1 MQTALKD
8 IRLRFSAGVI
18 LFISIW
24 FLFKKITKSV
34 FKKTETEPKPV
45 QTDRF
50 RFGYFGTKTD
60 FFCLP
65 LFFLVW
71 LGFFLFGSVFRFGS
85 VFPVW
90 LVSFWFFRFQAYQT
104 KLIGFLKILIDLI
117 DFFSLLGFFGYFF
130 SYFLGLINIL
140 IFLLTPSFPF

>member
-24 FLFKKITKSV
+24 FLLKKITKLV

-71 LGFFLFGSVFRFGS
+71 LGFFCLARFSGLARFFRFGS
-85 VFPVW
+85 FH
-90 LVSFWFFRFQAYQT
+90 F
-104 KLIGFLKILIDLI
+104 
-117 DFFSLLGFFGYFF
+117 GFFGFR
-130 SYFLGLINIL
+130 LIKLN
-140 IFLLTPSFPF
+140 